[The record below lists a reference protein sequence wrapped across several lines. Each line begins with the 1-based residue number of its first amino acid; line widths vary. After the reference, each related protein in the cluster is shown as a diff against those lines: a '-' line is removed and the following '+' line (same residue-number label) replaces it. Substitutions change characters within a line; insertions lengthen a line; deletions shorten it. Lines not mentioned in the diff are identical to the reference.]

1 MGMFSQKYESEYAKN
16 LPWHGN
22 GARLFSCDLDVEKAS
37 VVKTLKK
44 TVKETNGKKAT
55 ILGPLYD
62 FTGDDRVLKSPPSLA
77 QFSCTASE
85 YKLTALYMRLS

>member
-1 MGMFSQKYESEYAKN
+1 MGMFSQKHESEFAKN

-22 GARLFSCDLDVEKAS
+22 GARLFACDLDVEKAPWS
-37 VVKTLKK
+37 KQP
-44 TVKETNGKKAT
+44 VKETNDKKAT

-62 FTGDDRVLKSPPSLA
+62 FTGDERVLKSPSSLA

-85 YKLTALYMRLS
+85 YKLTALHMRLS